1 MIELCPIKLFYGK
14 ISKGYW
20 KSVNKEGSRKQDI
33 SPIFI
38 PSGRLFI
45 YKVDDH
51 FLKIKKNISYII
63 QNHQMNVNIDTPG
76 DVDRLHNIYKL
87 NSKNINLLKIIICE
101 NCFY

>member
-1 MIELCPIKLFYGK
+1 M
-14 ISKGYW
+14 
-20 KSVNKEGSRKQDI
+20 NKEGSRKQDI

-38 PSGRLFI
+38 PSVVFI
-45 YKVDDH
+45 HHKVDDH

-87 NSKNINLLKIIICE
+87 NSKKYKFIEDYNL
-101 NCFY
+101 